1 MSLATSRFSKVDF
14 VNSFNLFLSS
24 DKAKIV
30 GNKQSKGDDLQIEL
44 EGNQVRAGD
53 GEVIRLSLINFN
65 MFNNIYDVNEN
76 NRRFVLRCGG
86 AVDITNTTIKLPME
100 NLTKIRSLGD
110 LLHAALSDTLVSRA
124 QAQGASAVAS
134 FSLDINGPPDGD
146 LPADKSNRLIDIT
159 LTAKNSS
166 DAAVNHSLTTALFR
180 FTEGFGDAQDLLGGR
195 RLDDETDNDFQ
206 GLKVDIENQ
215 TIRIRSF
222 YPAQL
227 STERNVYIRCN
238 QQQNGLESQVLSNDG
253 GTYPNSVIASNIL
266 AKVRIGGEFI
276 EYEANE
282 HNNYFITLQS
292 KVLNQFRIFL
302 TDSKNRRLGRLTTQL
317 NEDTAAGLRNDA
329 DTAFEGTDQSTLG
342 NLKFEATL
350 RVDVLKVSNPAIL
363 DAPPPPPPLPAR
375 QAQSVLTW
383 QDYGRPKDLTLN
395 TQQF

>member
-1 MSLATSRFSKVDF
+1 MSVATSRYSKVDY

-30 GNKQSKGDDLQIEL
+30 GNKQSKGDDLQVEL

-53 GEVIRLSLINFN
+53 GEVIRMSLINFN
-65 MFNNIYDVNEN
+65 MYNNIYDVNEN

-86 AVDITNTTIKLPME
+86 AVDITNTTIKMPME

-110 LLHAALSDTLVSRA
+110 LLHASLNDTLVARA

-134 FSLDINGPPDGD
+134 FSLDINGPPDGE

-159 LTAKNSS
+159 LTAKNSGDS
-166 DAAVNHSLTTALFR
+166 AVNHSLTTALFR
-180 FTEGFGDAQDLLGGR
+180 FTEGFGDTQDLLGGR

-206 GLKVDIENQ
+206 GMKVDIEAQ
-215 TIRIRSF
+215 TIRIRGF

-253 GTYPNSVIASNIL
+253 GTYPNSVVASNIL
-266 AKVRIGGEFI
+266 GKVRIGREFI

-282 HNNYFITLQS
+282 HNNYEITLQS

-317 NEDTAAGLRNDA
+317 NQDTAAGLRNDT
-329 DTAFEGTDQSTLG
+329 DTEFEGTDQSTLG
-342 NLKFEATL
+342 NLKFEATI
-350 RVDVLKVSNPAIL
+350 RIDVLKVSNPVLL
-363 DAPPPPPPLPAR
+363 DAPPPPAPQPAR
-375 QAQSVLTW
+375 QAQSVLVW

-395 TQQF
+395 TKQF

>member
-1 MSLATSRFSKVDF
+1 
-14 VNSFNLFLSS
+14 
-24 DKAKIV
+24 
-30 GNKQSKGDDLQIEL
+30 
-44 EGNQVRAGD
+44 
-53 GEVIRLSLINFN
+53 

-76 NRRFVLRCGG
+76 NRRFVLRSGG
-86 AVDITNTTIKLPME
+86 ATDVTNETIKLPMK
-100 NLTKIRSLGD
+100 NISKIKTLGEM
-110 LLHAALSDTLVSRA
+110 LGAALNSTLVDRA
-124 QAQGASAVAS
+124 IAQGATSVDRFAVT
-134 FSLDINGPPDGD
+134 DEMPDAD
-146 LPADKSNRLIDIT
+146 LPANDFNRLIDIT

-166 DAAVNHSLTTALFR
+166 DVAVNHSLTTALFR
-180 FTEGFGDAQDLLGGR
+180 FTEGFGDCQDLLGGR

-206 GLKVDIENQ
+206 GMKVDIEAQ
-215 TIRIRSF
+215 TIRIRGF

-227 STERNVYIRCN
+227 RTERNVYIRCN

-253 GTYPNSVIASNIL
+253 GVYPNSVVSSNIL
-266 AKVRIGGEFI
+266 GKVRIGGEFI

-317 NEDTAAGLRNDA
+317 HQETAAGLRNTG

-342 NLKFEATL
+342 NLKFETTI
-350 RVDVLKVSNPAIL
+350 RVDVLKVSNPDLL

>member
-30 GNKQSKGDDLQIEL
+30 SNKQSKGDDLQVEL

-100 NLTKIRSLGD
+100 NLNRIKSLGD
-110 LLHAALSDTLVSRA
+110 LLGAALNDTLVARA
-124 QAQGASAVAS
+124 VAQGATSVAS
-134 FSLDINGPPDGD
+134 FALTNEMVDGD
-146 LPADKSNRLIDIT
+146 LPADKTNRLIDII

-166 DAAVNHSLTTALFR
+166 DANVNHSLTKALFR
-180 FTEGFGDAQDLLGGR
+180 FTEGFGDCQDLLGGR

-206 GLKVDIENQ
+206 GMKVDVEAQ
-215 TIRIRSF
+215 TIRIRGF

-253 GTYPNSVIASNIL
+253 GVYPNSVVASNIL

-317 NEDTAAGLRNDA
+317 HQETAAGLRNDA
-329 DTAFEGTDQSTLG
+329 DTEFEGTDQSTLG

-350 RVDVLKVSNPAIL
+350 RVDVLKVSNPSLL

>member
-110 LLHAALSDTLVSRA
+110 LLHAALNDTLVSRA

-350 RVDVLKVSNPAIL
+350 RVDVLKVSNPALL

>member
-124 QAQGASAVAS
+124 QAKGASAVAS

>member
-1 MSLATSRFSKVDF
+1 MSVATSRYSKVDY

-24 DKAKIV
+24 DKATIV
-30 GNKQSKGDDLQIEL
+30 GNQQSKGDDLQVEL

-53 GEVIRLSLINFN
+53 GEVIRMSLVNFN

-86 AVDITNTTIKLPME
+86 ATDITNTTIKLAMK
-100 NLTKIRSLGD
+100 NINKIRTLGEM
-110 LLHAALSDTLVSRA
+110 LGNALNSTLVDRA
-124 QAQGASAVAS
+124 IAQGGSSVDN
-134 FSLDINGPPDGD
+134 FEVNVNEMPDVD
-146 LPADKSNRLIDIT
+146 LPADNFNRLIDIT
-159 LTAKNSS
+159 LTAKNSGGT
-166 DAAVNHSLTTALFR
+166 AVNHKLTTALFR

-206 GLKVDIENQ
+206 GMKVDIEDQ
-215 TIRIRSF
+215 TIRIRGF

-227 STERNVYIRCN
+227 KTERNVYIRCN

-253 GTYPNSVIASNIL
+253 GTYPNSVVSSNIL
-266 AKVRIGGEFI
+266 GKVRIGGEFI

-317 NEDTAAGLRNDA
+317 HQETAAGLRNDA

-350 RVDVLKVSNPAIL
+350 RVDVLKVFNPVLL
-363 DAPPPPPPLPAR
+363 DAPPPPAPLPAR

-395 TQQF
+395 TNQF

>member
-1 MSLATSRFSKVDF
+1 
-14 VNSFNLFLSS
+14 
-24 DKAKIV
+24 
-30 GNKQSKGDDLQIEL
+30 
-44 EGNQVRAGD
+44 
-53 GEVIRLSLINFN
+53 
-65 MFNNIYDVNEN
+65 
-76 NRRFVLRCGG
+76 
-86 AVDITNTTIKLPME
+86 
-100 NLTKIRSLGD
+100 
-110 LLHAALSDTLVSRA
+110 RA
-124 QAQGASAVAS
+124 QAQGASSVTAFALTEEMV
-134 FSLDINGPPDGD
+134 DGV
-146 LPADKSNRLIDIT
+146 LPADKSNRLIDIL
-159 LTAKNSS
+159 LTATNSA
-166 DAAVNHSLTTALFR
+166 DPPVAQNHSLTTALFR
-180 FTEGFGDAQDLLGGR
+180 FTEGFGDCQDLLGGR

-206 GLKVDIENQ
+206 GMNVVIEDQ
-215 TIRIRSF
+215 TIRIRGF

-253 GTYPNSVIASNIL
+253 GVYPNSVVSSNIL
-266 AKVRIGGEFI
+266 GKVRIGGEFI

-317 NEDTAAGLRNDA
+317 HQETAAGLRNDA

-350 RVDVLKVSNPAIL
+350 RVDVLKVFNPVLL
-363 DAPPPPPPLPAR
+363 DAPPPPAPLPAR

-395 TQQF
+395 TNQF